1 MLLYI
6 HFSGDDDMKHRKE
19 LKRQRKIIVISLFTV
34 LLCLSIGYA
43 AFSTNINL
51 SAKGNLKDKSRT
63 IQSWSETSNE
73 DFHTDFYR
81 ENIVSATFLDNAVV
95 PSDAVE
101 KWDVSEA
108 KDQGVMA
115 YVMES
120 TSETGKYNLYIGAKN
135 GVIANQYSYNFF
147 YKFKN
152 LKYINFNN
160 NFDTN
165 NVVDFTYFFGICT
178 SLISVDLNNFNT
190 SKTTKMGGMFEENS
204 SIEYIDV
211 SNFDTNNVV
220 SMWYMFAN
228 CSSLTELDV
237 SNFITS
243 NVVNMEYMFSS
254 TYNIEELNLC
264 NFDTKN
270 ISRTDH
276 MFAYTNNLK
285 NVYVGTN
292 WKIPKNAN
300 SSNMFTDSNISSV
313 TTGKCN
319 S

>member
-1 MLLYI
+1 MR
-6 HFSGDDDMKHRKE
+6 HRRRLHRRGAK
-19 LKRQRKIIVISLFTV
+19 KQKKIIILSLFTI
-34 LLCLSIGYA
+34 LLIMAIGYG

-51 SAKGNLKDKSRT
+51 SAKGNLKDKSR
-63 IQSWSETSNE
+63 IIKSWNFNSNE

-81 ENIVSATFLDNAVV
+81 ENIVSANFLDNAVV

-165 NVVDFTYFFGICT
+165 NVIDFTYFFGMCT

-190 SKTTKMGGMFEENS
+190 SKATRMGGMFEENS

-211 SNFDTNNVV
+211 SNFDTKNVV
-220 SMWYMFAN
+220 SMWFMFARCYN
-228 CSSLTELDV
+228 LKELDV
-237 SNFITS
+237 SNFVTS
-243 NVVNMEYMFSS
+243 NVIDMEYMFSS
-254 TYNIEELNLC
+254 IHNIEELKLC
-264 NFDTKN
+264 NFDTKS
-270 ISRTDH
+270 ISRMDH
-276 MFAYTNNLK
+276 MFSYTNNLK

-292 WKIPKNAN
+292 WKIPENAN
-300 SSNMFTDSNISSV
+300 SSDIFTDSNIYSV